1 MDAWRNAKE
10 INDLRSDIEKEVTAL
25 KRDFH
30 ALYDYVHSL
39 NLEKPKVIK
48 KKEKVK

>member
-25 KRDFH
+25 KRDFRT
-30 ALYDYVHSL
+30 LYDYVHSL
-39 NLEKPKVIK
+39 SLEKPKAAK
-48 KKEKVK
+48 KKEPVK